1 MKNKGTSS
9 KIKDVFTKNNFHT
22 VLNDLQKSGR
32 GLIVTVIVSCML
44 MCLAC
49 FAIFLVQIKGAEKVL
64 VPNVVG
70 KSLTTAL
77 LELRPKELYPE
88 IQLRYSNTPG
98 DEGTVLEQSP
108 DAGAIRKGYSRVS
121 LVVSRGVVVDQV
133 GNYVGQNINDV
144 QMNLQTLFAG
154 STRPL
159 IVVASPQYKAH
170 NSEAGIILEQD
181 PPEGTNISVPV
192 TMHFVVSRGPTF
204 DNTRVPNIVGNTV
217 NDVLQQ
223 MQRTKIIF
231 DFTQHRASSDEA
243 PGTVVRTQQL
253 TSEFVPN
260 FTRVSAEFAMPQ
272 GLHNGSLYGIFEYN
286 LPEYPFA
293 VPVT

>member
-1 MKNKGTSS
+1 
-9 KIKDVFTKNNFHT
+9 
-22 VLNDLQKSGR
+22 
-32 GLIVTVIVSCML
+32 
-44 MCLAC
+44 
-49 FAIFLVQIKGAEKVL
+49 
-64 VPNVVG
+64 
-70 KSLTTAL
+70 
-77 LELRPKELYPE
+77 
-88 IQLRYSNTPG
+88 
-98 DEGTVLEQSP
+98 
-108 DAGAIRKGYSRVS
+108 
-121 LVVSRGVVVDQV
+121 
-133 GNYVGQNINDV
+133 
-144 QMNLQTLFAG
+144 
-154 STRPL
+154 
-159 IVVASPQYKAH
+159 
-170 NSEAGIILEQD
+170 
-181 PPEGTNISVPV
+181 
-192 TMHFVVSRGPTF
+192 MHFVVSRGPTF

-293 VPVT
+293 VPVTLTANTEDGDSYTLVNFMHPGGRITIPYAVPRGTDLVLSVNGRDHHKISVR